1 MNTLLKN
8 LAWVSRDNPFAD
20 KKLVVPDYQS
30 GHQLLEALARNG
42 TGWLN
47 IEPLTPGR
55 LAADYAGDILT
66 GPDYRVAEPGEL
78 LSITG
83 ELLDEMRTKG
93 ELKYFSELEGIEGP
107 AATLHGALI
116 ELRMAGVEAGSMD
129 AGQFEDPQKG
139 KEIITLL
146 DRYDKSLESKG
157 LADQAWLYLK
167 AIERLKQ
174 HDASKFASGAGSLLY
189 LTPEQVVFNFLE
201 YSFIDLLSRGKR
213 LVLQQE
219 PVFGLAR
226 SKPPFYFTAQDEKET
241 FSPLSVLYD
250 PGMVAEQKWGSK
262 ADSLHIFRAY
272 GTACEIKEVFRRL
285 KESGEGL
292 DGALITYPNS
302 QTYLP
307 LIHAVAE
314 SCGSQVTSSE
324 GLPVLLTRSGKFV
337 AGLLRWMEDNYSA
350 LHLYRLLSSRCL
362 QVKKNLAMARLLRR
376 AAVSWGRE
384 SYPVCLQGLEDELKR
399 DKEVAEGSGKNGKAA
414 FLEDQ
419 LGLLCEQ
426 QELIDN
432 LMTAIPETDDQ
443 GRVDFAL
450 LCSGLTELLKDY
462 APRDTELDRLAGEGL
477 AEMLQ
482 QLKMGYNAA
491 LPLNKA
497 INLLKHRLNSIKVGA
512 SAAKAGCLHAA
523 PIGKAEWVDRPN
535 TYVVGLAGEFF
546 PGSGLQDPVLL
557 DREREK
563 ISGNLTPAAA
573 RPERNQYV
581 LTRFLASRRGEIT
594 LSFPAYDP
602 VSDRPYFPAALV
614 LQVYRL
620 KAGQPG
626 ADYSEFLNS
635 LEPPVTYYPLAEE
648 KSLSS
653 AEWWLSLVMTGQ
665 ENGSLDNVR
674 NCYPGI
680 KAGLEAEEKRAGDLF
695 TEYDGKIVVDPA
707 DLDPRA
713 DSEKIL
719 SASGLEKLAGCPF
732 AYFLER
738 VLYID
743 HPDEEFFDR
752 WQWLNPKERGLLLHR
767 VYDRY
772 ISKVCIGTNSPVHD
786 RSLLFDIAEGEIEK
800 VRKDKTPPSEVVF
813 ISEKNQLL
821 KELEVFLRCE
831 QLLWDEG
838 SIPHLLEAPFG
849 MGAED
854 VKRKGY
860 GLAGPVSITLPGGGE
875 IRIRGKID
883 RIDRLPKDGD
893 YRIWDYK
900 TGGTYAFRREDY
912 IKRGRQIQHVLYA
925 LAAEKILQ
933 QVDPQARVKDGG
945 YLFPTEKG
953 EGQGYLRDSSD
964 KGKAL
969 DALNLLFDL
978 LAGGIFCVAEDKDAP
993 CFYCDFGAVCRYP
1006 QSQNN
1011 LKKKIEHTANSD
1023 LKPWKEL
1030 REYE

>member
-1 MNTLLKN
+1 MNILLKN
-8 LAWVSRDNPFAD
+8 LARVSRDNPFAD
-20 KKLVVPDYQS
+20 KKLVVPEYQS

-42 TGWLN
+42 TGWMN

-55 LAADYAGDILT
+55 LAADYAGDMLT
-66 GPDYRVAEPGEL
+66 GSDYRIAEPGEL
-78 LSITG
+78 LSITA
-83 ELLDEMRTKG
+83 ELLEEMRTKG

-107 AATLHGALI
+107 AAILHGALM

-129 AGQFEDPQKG
+129 AGQFEDPRKG
-139 KEIITLL
+139 KELIALL
-146 DRYDKSLESKG
+146 GRYDKSLEGKG
-157 LADQAWLYLK
+157 LFDQTWLYLK

-174 HDASKFASGAGSLLY
+174 HDASKSAAKASQLLY
-189 LTPEQVVFNFLE
+189 LIPEQVAFNFLE
-201 YSFIDLLSRGKR
+201 YSFIELLSRDKR

-219 PVFGLAR
+219 PVFGLSR
-226 SKPPFYFTAQDEKET
+226 SKPPYYFTVQEKKEA
-241 FSPLSVLYD
+241 FSPLSGLYD
-250 PGMVAEQKWGSK
+250 PGIAAEQKWDVK

-272 GTACEIKEVFRRL
+272 GTACEVKEVFRRL
-285 KESGEGL
+285 KKSGEGA
-292 DGALITYPNS
+292 DGALITYTNS

-307 LIHAVAE
+307 LIYAVAE
-314 SCGSQVTSSE
+314 SCGLQVTASE
-324 GLPVLLTRSGKFV
+324 GLPVLLTRSGKLV

-362 QVKKNLAMARLLRR
+362 QVKKSLTMARLLRR
-376 AAVSWGRE
+376 AGVSWGRE
-384 SYPVCLQGLEDELKR
+384 SYPVCLQGLEDELKK
-399 DKEVAEGSGKNGKAA
+399 DKKAAGDSGKNDKAA

-419 LGLLCEQ
+419 LKLLSEL
-426 QELIDN
+426 QELTGS
-432 LMTAIPETDDQ
+432 LMVAIPETDDQ
-443 GRVDFAL
+443 GLVDFAL
-450 LCSGLTELLKDY
+450 LCSGLTELLEDY
-462 APRDTELDRLAGEGL
+462 APKDNELERLAGEGL
-477 AEMLQ
+477 LGMLQ
-482 QLKMGYNAA
+482 QLKMGYSAE
-491 LPLNKA
+491 LPLGKA
-497 INLLKHRLNSIKVGA
+497 INLLKHRLNSLQVGA
-512 SAAKAGCLHAA
+512 SAARPGCLHAA
-523 PIGKAEWVDRPN
+523 PFSKAEWVERPN

-563 ISGNLTPAAA
+563 ISGNLTPAASK
-573 RPERNQYV
+573 PERNQYD
-581 LTRFLASRRGEIT
+581 LTRFLASRRGAIT

-626 ADYSEFLNS
+626 ADYSDFLGS
-635 LEPPVTYYPLAEE
+635 LEQPVTYYPLAEE

-665 ENGSLDNVR
+665 DNGSLDKVR
-674 NCYPGI
+674 DCYPGI

-695 TEYDGKIVVDPA
+695 TEYDGKIVADPA

-713 DSEKIL
+713 DSKKIL

-743 HPDEEFFDR
+743 YPGEELFDR
-752 WQWLNPKERGLLLHR
+752 WQWLDPMERGLLLHR

-772 ISKVCIGTNSPVHD
+772 ISKVCIGSSSPVHD
-786 RSLLFDIAEGEIEK
+786 SSLLYRIAEEEIEK
-800 VRKDKTPPSEVVF
+800 KRQEKTPPSEVVF

-821 KELEVFLRCE
+821 KELAVFLRCE
-831 QLLWDEG
+831 QLLWDDG
-838 SIPHLLEAPFG
+838 SIPQYLEAPFG
-849 MGAED
+849 MGSDE
-854 VKRKGY
+854 VKKKGY

-900 TGGTYAFRREDY
+900 TGGTYAFSRDDY
-912 IKRGRQIQHVLYA
+912 IKRGRQVQHVLYA

-933 QVDPQARVKDGG
+933 QPDPQARVKDGG

-953 EGQGYLRDSSD
+953 EGQGYLRDSSAR
-964 KGKAL
+964 GKAL
-969 DALNLLFDL
+969 EALDLLFEL
-978 LAGGIFCVAEDKDAP
+978 MAGGTFCVAEDKDAP
-993 CFYCDFGAVCRYP
+993 CFYCDFSDVCRYP
-1006 QSQNN
+1006 QSQDN
-1011 LKKKIEHTANSD
+1011 LKRKLEHAGNSD

-1030 REYE
+1030 KEYE